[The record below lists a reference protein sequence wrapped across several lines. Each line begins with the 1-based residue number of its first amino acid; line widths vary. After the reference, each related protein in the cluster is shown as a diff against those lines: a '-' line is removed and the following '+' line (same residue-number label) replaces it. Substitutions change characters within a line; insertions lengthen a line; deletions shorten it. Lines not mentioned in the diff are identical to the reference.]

1 MNFYGSELW
10 YKAVDNSEKF
20 SITVMPS
27 SIGSFTKLLEDN
39 ELCYYG
45 FDNGKIGKISVNKSD
60 IDLIKSLVGHDLAAV
75 MKVEEI
81 TKPYKPD
88 EKNVFGTV
96 EYKYIAKKTRKFL
109 TGESEA
115 EQKAMLRTAELLK
128 RDGVK
133 FSGRAYGDKVTL
145 TLNEQDMEK
154 ATAYYKNALDH
165 IEKLP
170 DQIEQDRVSGN
181 IEAVIDKMIDLG
193 FTDEQMQSDYFAII
207 RVLSAFRDVDIAD
220 YLMYLNADFTADQ
233 NKAIFVLL
241 KEIYE
246 SGGFDLISPSEAQ
259 DKLYELEKE
268 YKLDVLLREYFDLH
282 SFNDEQIAAIKDI
295 SINEAALT
303 SDLKYID
310 ETYSP
315 AEIKKLHAI
324 WSGEKSADELV
335 VDINKFIE
343 DQKLGATGIGYT
355 DSFSDSGNG
364 TVSWVHRSYD
374 EESGERFRQYT
385 ATYKEILLAETLFDD
400 PKYVF
405 DYLTK
410 TANYYE
416 IKNVPSA
423 LILSYR
429 RTFADGELLAQGDT
443 TFFDRIANAHI
454 HDIEIFTVDD
464 MALYIANDVEDRISE
479 DQLRQLIKGKTD
491 ELLLHGGIDEKLS
504 GYSRSDVLLLC
515 SELRSSPF
523 ADNISSNLTE
533 KVKSELERKGV
544 EIVVS
549 SDIAAEKYTTE
560 QLVGVTKEILGKQEE
575 LTGLVA
581 ANEFEKATEL
591 SRELS
596 MLSQRAAQIKAA
608 IQKEDI
614 TQDDVAALRDIEPK
628 RKAVP
633 NLLETEVAQTPKFEK
648 MLGEELGEKSPYE
661 MRRGN
666 LAWREDETETVPIIE
681 VEKRDVSD
689 IMGDMKKG
697 LIQRGNFVNDDTN
710 MVINV
715 GQTGIRDTLAHSIYD
730 SKRGDNTNGR
740 LSSLYQIE
748 DIIKNAVCFDTVISE
763 VGKNKSPNTLF
774 MHKFYAVINYENNPY
789 LAQLSVEESYST
801 NRDGSMRGT
810 ENRFYNLKD
819 IRIAPIRLNA
829 GFQSHGIPS
838 EDDRAKPYGAIVELT
853 IPQLYNIVKQYDK
866 SFYEN
871 EQAPGRAEREAEIA
885 AQQEFEQS
893 VKKLDE
899 HNASLDRDNPTS
911 VPMDTKLDGSD
922 FDINEYDDPD
932 YFEQQKLADK
942 EEDETLRRAEAKFT
956 DFAEEYLTNNPTVR
970 NVFENSDKENMR
982 HDIERLMN
990 VIVTDLILGNQMID
1004 DLKEDDLIAFL
1015 NEYDRDTEMQQ
1026 DIIDT
1031 LLNNVSENLTELRE
1045 ARETAKQ
1052 LGIPFVDR
1060 LTEGGDDEPNPYVYD
1075 GSMSPEDFE
1084 KYQERYFGN
1093 LEEVFFHNPHTGRI
1107 DEVYYNPDGNDG
1119 NGQYVTVSFGY
1130 ELIADADAHS
1140 NTPDEFFDYLSTHGE
1155 TELDDR
1161 GTGGFSGVEKRLAE
1175 ETPIFRECTEKTME
1189 GLIALSEKELS
1200 KQQQKTVVSEMDK
1213 YLSDEANLPEI
1224 LKGNY
1229 SSDEIPDL
1237 AYALGIRVSHL
1248 YEKKEVG
1255 TRAQVA
1261 MNEFPVIRFSV
1272 STPMGYVRLD
1282 TRSDEK
1288 GLNISDSSKKDA
1300 QEHFYS
1306 WEQVGKALYDMAL
1319 DYELDDMY
1327 REIIAEAR
1335 EKTKY
1340 PYLIRQAKLKGVE
1353 EKAYPVENARK
1364 VNKPDIHGE
1373 YLERAAEGEGYVLKG
1388 RTSEIKPG
1396 EVITKSPDDVVLISF
1411 KNAAEAVKYLRE
1423 NRYIDMRGS
1432 IREEC
1437 LFSDEQRKAAE
1448 RSVLRKGTYKIYQL
1462 PDGEKY
1468 HGIRFESLKQLH
1480 KENVRLNFEDYKLVY
1495 DGYNDNLPDFSRD
1508 TLLDTIFTEFNT
1520 NIQSYSDFGGHSLSV
1535 SDVVV
1540 TEIDGEQKAYYCDR
1554 AGWTEMHEFF
1564 VEKVIPPKELKPIYI
1579 ERNGDFFEAYGE
1591 SAKTAARLLGLQ
1603 LIQSDRGEKVGFP
1616 DSKRQEYDRLLNIS
1630 GYDTVFEDSTSR
1642 CMRYI
1647 DEFCEKEYK
1656 TKGDYSDLAHVGIA
1670 FTEHEDTGLPIEVYA
1685 DLETWRIVKEYGGK
1699 VVSEEQFNNIEEMAD
1714 YLEVLDFNELVYLE
1728 NDERPI
1734 EIGDRYEY
1742 GGKEYTVVS
1751 LQGDH
1756 PDEVKVSYIEIS
1768 PLNFTQE
1775 ENVSNI
1781 YIDTLLNESVYLGK
1795 AAELDRE
1802 NYTAEKDE
1810 DDLLSDIDLGH
1821 ISDKQDTSW
1830 IDQLE
1835 KVVEQAEADFEKN
1848 YGTDTKPQPS
1858 KRTKQSRRKNA
1869 TVSNVWSDFE
1879 YFDGDGQKYGVA
1891 EIDKL
1896 MKLYDD
1902 EVTDRK
1908 RSFAETGDFYPTY
1921 SMEFTIDL
1929 PDGRVIEENRELGN
1943 GVGGLIDFLKSQGD
1957 TYSDIIPQLEEQ
1969 IERENKKPQRSTK
1982 RMEQQENDLRQL
1994 TLSFDE
2000 PPKEAER
2007 SDEQTEQPDKPSFQ
2021 GGESVVS
2028 VSKAAENNAPLPEKE
2043 KVNVSNNY
2051 RITDE
2056 HIGEGTKSER
2066 FKNNIAAIKTLKA
2079 IESEN
2084 RLATPEEQEILAK
2097 YVGWGG
2103 LAECFVDRHHSN
2115 AELRHYLTDEEYA
2128 AARESTLTAFY
2139 TPPIVMQEI
2148 YKKLGEMGF
2157 EGGRVLEPS
2166 CGVGNF
2172 IGTMPEDMQRGS
2184 DIHAV
2189 ELDSIS
2195 GRIAQ
2200 KLYPAADIQVK
2211 GFEKTRFND
2220 NSFDV
2225 AVGNV
2230 PFGDISVRDKQYD
2243 KHNWRIHNYFFG
2255 KTLDKVRPGGVV
2267 AFLTSRYTL
2276 DSKNSAFRQY
2286 LAERADLLGAVRL
2299 PTGTF
2304 SKAAGTEVVSDIIF
2318 LQKRDE
2324 VGMPEVVPDWVQTT
2338 QTADGFSINNYFSEH
2353 PEMVLGEIQV
2363 GKGIHGR
2370 PEMIVKANEDVSLA
2384 DQLEKAMQHI
2394 NGTISEQSEQRE
2406 EEIEVHFQNEA
2417 AAPDELR
2424 NRSLFVQDGKVYFK
2438 LDDQAVLWE
2447 KGAKSDTVAER
2458 AKAFIGLRDMT
2469 RALLDAMVNDC
2480 SDAQLKAM
2488 QQELSR
2494 LYDDFRSKDYGLIH
2508 SSYNK
2513 RLFGDD
2519 ISYQLVAALESR
2531 YDLKTGEAEKSD
2543 LFTKR
2548 TIRPPVKVKSVDT
2561 AQEALAISIAE
2572 HGRVDLGFMSALY
2585 ETDKD
2590 TIINELKGQIFP
2602 VPELSDEKEIV
2613 YQERSEYLSGD
2624 IRQKLNAAEA
2634 AAQTNPQLYSGN
2646 IKALTEVMPEPLK
2659 AGDIDAKI
2667 GGAWID
2673 PKYYE
2678 QFMYETFKTP
2688 TFSRRNMSYR
2698 IYDTIEL
2705 SYSNVTNA
2713 YSISHKSSDKSVFAT
2728 KTFGMDIRG
2737 ASAYD
2742 IFENLLNFRDTKIY
2756 KTVEDAEGKEKRVV
2770 DPEKTKLAANKAKKI
2785 QDAFSEWIF
2794 KDPERREYLVN
2805 KYNEMYNSIRP
2816 REYDGS
2822 ALTFPG
2828 MNADIT
2834 LREHQKDAIA
2844 HAIYGGNTLFD
2855 HSVGAG
2861 KTFEMIASVMERKRL
2876 GISNKALMCV
2886 PNHLTE
2892 QIGDDFQK
2900 LYPNANILVATKN
2913 DFSKE
2918 NRRALISK
2926 IATGDYDAI
2935 IIGHTQ
2941 LGMIPLSKDTQEKYL
2956 QEEVEQLTSAIAE
2969 MKKIDGK
2976 SFGVKEA
2983 EKRKKNLQKQLD
2995 ELQTR
3000 KDDIVT
3006 FEELGVDTLVLD
3018 EAHEFKNLH
3027 TPTNM
3032 QNVSGIGSA
3041 ASKKASDL
3049 YMKCQY
3055 LNEKTGNKGLIFA
3068 TGTPIS
3074 NSVTELFT
3082 MQRYLQSDVLRAKRI
3097 SHFDQWIGM
3106 FGHKVTDYQ
3115 IDPTGKKFKLKTRI
3129 AKYTN
3134 MTELMSMFKSVADI
3148 KTADMMKLD
3157 VPDCETNIV
3166 NVEPTQLQQ
3175 ELVEELAFRA
3185 DKVENGSVDPTV
3197 DNFLKI
3203 TSDGRKVG
3211 LDPRLIDPDLEDDPN
3226 TKLNK
3231 CVENVFQIYKDTAP
3245 DKLTQLIFCDLGVPN
3260 GKNAAKAKGEDD
3272 DELSVAEKESF
3283 EETGPFCIYD
3293 DIKSKLIE
3301 RGVKPDEIAFIHD
3314 AKTEDQ
3320 KAKLFEKVRN
3330 GEVRVLLG
3338 STPKMGTGT
3347 NIQTRLAALHDLDV
3361 PWRPADLEQRLGRMV
3376 RQGNRNKKVK
3386 LFRYVTKGTFDAY
3399 SYQTLE
3405 NKQRYIAQLYTGNSR
3420 TCEDVDQQSLSYS
3433 EIKTLCTG
3441 DERLKEVMQLDNDIS
3456 NLSALKRDHTNTV
3469 YEMQDKLK
3477 EFQKD
3482 KAKMENGIEGVKKD
3496 LEICSKLPK
3505 DPETGGIS
3513 FEIKIDGVTYTDKTE
3528 AAKQLER
3535 VFKRAQGELVHGD
3548 EVKLATM
3555 YGFDVK
3561 VKFSPFWETFHATV
3575 SGNAN
3580 YDMKFSDVSPST
3592 NIKRLMNVFDGMQ
3605 ENLQSRQ
3612 DILARQ
3618 TAEANEARQIANTPF
3633 PKDNELAE
3641 KITRRDEL
3649 KAELQAEQAAKA
3661 AEGKDKPQTFHFSM
3675 AELKRNS
3682 KKVAQSKPP
3691 DGDRGQSKKAAIE

>member
-10 YKAVDNSEKF
+10 YKAIDNSDKY

-27 SIGSFTKLLEDN
+27 SIGSFTKMLEDN

-75 MKVEEI
+75 MKIEEI
-81 TKPYKPD
+81 AKPYTPD
-88 EKNVFGTV
+88 DKNVFGTV
-96 EYKYIAKKTRKFL
+96 EYKYIAKKTRQFL
-109 TGESEA
+109 TGESESQ
-115 EQKAMLRTAELLK
+115 QKAILRTAELLK

-154 ATAYYKNALDH
+154 ATAYYQNALDH

-170 DQIEQDRVSGN
+170 DQIEQDRIADN
-181 IEAVIDKMIDLG
+181 LETVIDMMIEQG
-193 FTDEQMQSDYFAII
+193 FGNDQIQNDYSMII
-207 RVLSAFRDVDIAD
+207 RELSSFRDVEPGD
-220 YLMYLNADFTADQ
+220 YLMYLNYEFTAEQ
-233 NKAIFVLL
+233 NTTIFALL

-246 SGGFDLISPSEAQ
+246 SGGFDLISPSAAQ
-259 DKLYELEKE
+259 EKLYQLDKE
-268 YKLDVLLREYFDLH
+268 YKLDVLLREYFDVH
-282 SFNDEQIAAIKDI
+282 SFTDEQKAAVREICI
-295 SINEAALT
+295 EENSMT
-303 SDLKYID
+303 SDLKHIN
-310 ETYSP
+310 ETFSP
-315 AEIKKLHAI
+315 AEIKKLHEL
-324 WSGEKSADELV
+324 WQNNEQETADKLDE
-335 VDINKFIE
+335 IEQFIKAQQE
-343 DQKLGATGIGYT
+343 GRTGIGYT
-355 DSFSDSGNG
+355 DSFMVSGKG
-364 TVSWVHRSYD
+364 TVLWTHRSFDD
-374 EESGERFRQYT
+374 EKGESFRIYT
-385 ATYKEILLAETLFDD
+385 VTYKEILLAKNLFDND
-400 PKYVF
+400 EDML
-405 DYLTK
+405 DYISKTATSYETK
-410 TANYYE
+410 TLTPD
-416 IKNVPSA
+416 VR
-423 LILSYR
+423 LSYR
-429 RTFADGELLAQGDT
+429 VGFTKGEMHTAGDAAFLDRVAQDISRNIDIFSLDDLAAFITDDVDGT
-443 TFFDRIANAHI
+443 
-454 HDIEIFTVDD
+454 
-464 MALYIANDVEDRISE
+464 ISE
-479 DQLRQLIKGKTD
+479 DQLRQLIEGKTD
-491 ELLLHGGIDEKLS
+491 ELLLHGGADEKLS

-523 ADNISSNLTE
+523 ADKISSNLTE

-633 NLLETEVAQTPKFEK
+633 NMLETEVAQTPKFEK
-648 MLGEELGEKSPYE
+648 MLENELGEKSPYE

-666 LAWREDETETVPIIE
+666 LAWRENDNSIVEVVTIPYRSVPNNLAELRKARDIE
-681 VEKRDVSD
+681 
-689 IMGDMKKG
+689 
-697 LIQRGNFVNDDTN
+697 RGTFFNND
-710 MVINV
+710 
-715 GQTGIRDTLAHSIYD
+715 TGISVVFGANSVNEIIAKSIQEN
-730 SKRGDNTNGR
+730 KRGVSVDARIGAM
-740 LSSLYQIE
+740 YQM
-748 DIIKNAVCFDTVISE
+748 KNLILHSVCFDSHVSDYNE
-763 VGKNKSPNTLF
+763 VNSRNKSPNTLF
-774 MHKFYAVINYENNPY
+774 MHQMYNVIKYDEKFYLTRI
-789 LAQLSVEESYST
+789 SIEESYST
-801 NRDGSMRGT
+801 DRENKFNSTVNRV
-810 ENRFYNLKD
+810 YNLKD
-819 IRIAPIRLNA
+819 IKITPVEANRVCDPAVPDITV
-829 GFQSHGIPS
+829 G
-838 EDDRAKPYGAIVELT
+838 EDTSTDVVTVT
-853 IPQLYNIVKQYDK
+853 IPQLYDIVKQYDK

-899 HNASLDRDNPTS
+899 HNTSLSRDDSTSVPLDTKLNEIEPESGKETIDGAAFMRYAVGQLTNDPTIRNAHMNSDNGEFHTEIHNGIDRLITQLSINPDSISDWSESEAVDFLNEYADNAKLKQSVFDIISKDVDTALNALEKARKAAKENGIPFSDKFAEGGDDIIDPIVYDGSMSLDDYKILQARSTNLSQDNSTS
-911 VPMDTKLDGSD
+911 VPMDTKLDE
-922 FDINEYDDPD
+922 NEQ
-932 YFEQQKLADK
+932 ENVK
-942 EEDETLRRAEAKFT
+942 ETVEKP
-956 DFAEEYLTNNPTVR
+956 EYL
-970 NVFENSDKENMR
+970 ESE
-982 HDIERLMN
+982 
-990 VIVTDLILGNQMID
+990 TDRFYDYPGTEHID
-1004 DLKEDDLIAFL
+1004 
-1015 NEYDRDTEMQQ
+1015 
-1026 DIIDT
+1026 
-1031 LLNNVSENLTELRE
+1031 
-1045 ARETAKQ
+1045 
-1052 LGIPFVDR
+1052 GI
-1060 LTEGGDDEPNPYVYD
+1060 
-1075 GSMSPEDFE
+1075 
-1084 KYQERYFGN
+1084 
-1093 LEEVFFHNPHTGRI
+1093 
-1107 DEVYYNPDGNDG
+1107 YYNPDGNDG
-1119 NGQYVTVSFGY
+1119 NGQYVTVNSSY
-1130 ELIADADAHS
+1130 DLILEARDKTTNARD
-1140 NTPDEFFDYLSTHGE
+1140 FFDYLNQYGE
-1155 TELDDR
+1155 VYLADR
-1161 GTGGFSGVEKRLAE
+1161 GDYFFTVVEDTLSDEPIFIGTTE
-1175 ETPIFRECTEKTME
+1175 ETMN
-1189 GLIALSEKELS
+1189 GMIAIAEKELS

-1319 DYELDDMY
+1319 EYELDDMY
-1327 REIIAEAR
+1327 RDIIAQSSG
-1335 EKTKY
+1335 KTDY
-1340 PYLIRQAKLKGVE
+1340 PNLIHQAKLKTVE
-1353 EKAYPVENARK
+1353 DQPYPIENARK
-1364 VNKPDIHGE
+1364 SNRPEISGE
-1373 YLERAAEGEGYVLKG
+1373 YLEKLTDSEGYVLKG
-1388 RTSEIKPG
+1388 CTSKTVPG
-1396 EVITKSPDDVVLISF
+1396 EAVTKSENDVVLVAF
-1411 KNAAEAVKYLRE
+1411 PNAAAALKYLRE
-1423 NRYIDMRGS
+1423 NKYIGNAGYG

-1448 RSVLRKGTYKIYQL
+1448 RSVLRNGTFKIYQL

-1480 KENVRLNFEDYKLVY
+1480 KDDVRLNYEDYKLVY
-1495 DGYNDNLPDFSRD
+1495 DGSNNDLPEFSRD

-1520 NIQSYSDFGGHSLSV
+1520 NISSYDDFGGHSLSV

-1540 TEIDGEQKAYYCDR
+1540 TEIDGEEKAFYCDR

-1591 SAKTAARLLGLQ
+1591 SAKTAARLLGLTI
-1603 LIQSDRGEKVGFP
+1603 IQTERGDMVGFP
-1616 DSKRQEYDRLLNIS
+1616 DAKRWDYEKQLLDLGYSTVLKIEDEEVQEKPSEHSADLS
-1630 GYDTVFEDSTSR
+1630 QEDSTSVP
-1642 CMRYI
+1642 M
-1647 DEFCEKEYK
+1647 D
-1656 TKGDYSDLAHVGIA
+1656 TK
-1670 FTEHEDTGLPIEVYA
+1670 
-1685 DLETWRIVKEYGGK
+1685 
-1699 VVSEEQFNNIEEMAD
+1699 
-1714 YLEVLDFNELVYLE
+1714 
-1728 NDERPI
+1728 
-1734 EIGDRYEY
+1734 
-1742 GGKEYTVVS
+1742 
-1751 LQGDH
+1751 
-1756 PDEVKVSYIEIS
+1756 
-1768 PLNFTQE
+1768 
-1775 ENVSNI
+1775 
-1781 YIDTLLNESVYLGK
+1781 LNES
-1795 AAELDRE
+1795 EQ
-1802 NYTAEKDE
+1802 EKED
-1810 DDLLSDIDLGH
+1810 DDLLDNLDLGH
-1821 ISDKQDTSW
+1821 ISDKQDTAW

-1835 KVVEQAEADFEKN
+1835 KVVEQAEKDFEKN

-1858 KRTKQSRRKNA
+1858 KSRRKSA
-1869 TVSNVWSDFE
+1869 VVSNVWSDFE
-1879 YFDGDGQKYGVA
+1879 YFDGDSRKFGVA

-1896 MKLYDD
+1896 MKLYDG
-1902 EVTDRK
+1902 EIADRK
-1908 RSFAETGDFYPTY
+1908 RDFAANGEYYPTY
-1921 SMEFTIDL
+1921 TMEFTIDL
-1929 PDGRVIEENRELGN
+1929 PDGRAIEENRELGT

-1957 TYSDIIPQLEEQ
+1957 TYADVIPQLEEQ
-1969 IERENKKPQRSTK
+1969 IERENKKPQRSSK
-1982 RMEQQENDLRQL
+1982 RIEKQENDLRQL

-2000 PPKEAER
+2000 PPTEAER
-2007 SDEQTEQPDKPSFQ
+2007 TEEKAEQKEEETEQPGKPSFQ
-2021 GGESVVS
+2021 DGKPDVS
-2028 VSKAAENNAPLPEKE
+2028 SAEVPQRTSPAQEKE
-2043 KVNVSNNY
+2043 KVDVSQNY
-2051 RITDE
+2051 SITDE

-2066 FKNNIAAIKTLKA
+2066 FRNNIEAIKTLKT

-2084 RLATPEEQEILAK
+2084 RLATPEEQAILAK

-2103 LAECFVDRHHSN
+2103 LSECFVDRHHSN
-2115 AELRHYLTDEEYA
+2115 AELRHNLTDEEYA
-2128 AARESTLTAFY
+2128 AARESTMTAFY
-2139 TPPIVMQEI
+2139 TPPVVMQQM

-2172 IGTMPEDMQRGS
+2172 IGTMPEDMQRSS

-2200 KLYPAADIQVK
+2200 KLYPAADVQVK
-2211 GFEKTRFND
+2211 GFEKTRFSD

-2243 KHNWRIHNYFFG
+2243 KYNWRIHNYFFG

-2286 LAERADLLGAVRL
+2286 LAQRADLLGAVRL

-2324 VGMPEVVPDWVQTT
+2324 VGMPEIVPDWVQTT
-2338 QTADGFSINNYFSEH
+2338 QTEDGFSLNKYFDEH
-2353 PEMVLGEIQV
+2353 PEMVLGEIQA
-2363 GKGIHGR
+2363 GKGMGGR
-2370 PEMIVKANEDVSLA
+2370 PEMIVKANENETLS
-2384 DQLEKAMQHI
+2384 DQLDKAMQHI
-2394 NGTISEQSEQRE
+2394 DGTITAQSERT

-2417 AAPDELR
+2417 AAPEDLR
-2424 NRSLFVQDGKVYFK
+2424 NYSLFVQNDQVYFK
-2438 LDDQAVLWE
+2438 KDDVATLWE
-2447 KGAKSDTVAER
+2447 KGAKSKTIAER

-2469 RALLDAMVNDC
+2469 RAILDAMVNDC
-2480 SDAQLKAM
+2480 SDAQLNAM
-2488 QQELSR
+2488 QQELSKR
-2494 LYDDFRSKDYGLIH
+2494 YDDFKDKYGIVHSRYNRS
-2508 SSYNK
+2508 
-2513 RLFGDD
+2513 LFGDD
-2519 ISYQLVAALESR
+2519 ISFQLVAALESK
-2531 YDLKTGEAEKSD
+2531 YDLNVDPPTSEKSD

-2548 TIRPPVKVKSVDT
+2548 TIRSPIRVTSVDT
-2561 AQEALAISIAE
+2561 AQEALAISMAE
-2572 HGRVDLGFMSALY
+2572 RGFVDFDLMTELY
-2585 ETDKD
+2585 EVDKE
-2590 TIINELKGQIFP
+2590 TIIKELQGQIFP
-2602 VPELSDEKEIV
+2602 VPELSTDDEIV

-2624 IRQKLNAAEA
+2624 IRQKLNAAEE
-2634 AAQTNPQLYSGN
+2634 AAQNNPQLYSAN
-2646 IKALTEVMPEPLK
+2646 IKALKDVMPEPLK

-2688 TFSRRNMSYR
+2688 TYSRRSGAYR
-2698 IYDTIEL
+2698 LYDTIEL
-2705 SYSNVTNA
+2705 SYSVTTNA
-2713 YSISHKSSDKSVFAT
+2713 YSISHKSSDKSVFST

-2756 KTVEDAEGKEKRVV
+2756 MTVKDAEGNEKRVV

-2785 QDAFSEWIF
+2785 QEAFSDWIF

-2828 MNADIT
+2828 MNAEIT

-2876 GISNKALMCV
+2876 GLSNKALMCV

-2913 DFSKE
+2913 DFSKN

-2926 IATGDYDAI
+2926 IATGDYDAV

-2941 LGMIPLSKDTQEKYL
+2941 LGMIPLSKDTQEKYI
-2956 QEEVEQLTSAIAE
+2956 QDEVDQLTSAIAE

-2995 ELQTR
+2995 DLQTR
-3000 KDDIVT
+3000 KDDLVT

-3055 LNEKTGNKGLIFA
+3055 LNEKTNNKGLIFA

-3082 MQRYLQSDVLRAKRI
+3082 MQRYLQNDVLKAKCI

-3157 VPDCETNIV
+3157 VPECETNIV

-3185 DKVENGSVDPTV
+3185 DRVENGSVDPTI

-3211 LDPRLIDPDLEDDPN
+3211 LDPRLIDPDLPDDPE

-3231 CVENVFQIYKDTAP
+3231 CVENVFKIYEDTAP

-3260 GKNAAKAKGEDD
+3260 GRNAAKAKVEDD
-3272 DELSVAEKESF
+3272 EEKSVAEKESL

-3293 DIKSKLIE
+3293 DIKSKLIAK
-3301 RGVKPDEIAFIHD
+3301 GVKPDEIAFIHD

-3456 NLSALKRDHTNTV
+3456 NLSALRRDHNNTV
-3469 YEMQDKLK
+3469 YEMQDKVK
-3477 EFQKD
+3477 SFQNK
-3482 KAKMENGIEGVKKD
+3482 KAKSEQGIEGVKKD
-3496 LEICSKLPK
+3496 MEICSKLPRDK
-3505 DPETGGIS
+3505 ETGGIA
-3513 FEIKIDGVTYTDKTE
+3513 FEIKIDGITYTDKTE

-3535 VFKRAQGELVHGD
+3535 VFKRAEGDLVHGA
-3548 EVKLATM
+3548 EMTLASM

-3561 VKFSPFWETFHATV
+3561 VRFSPDWETFRATV
-3575 SGNAN
+3575 SGNSN
-3580 YDMKFSDVSPST
+3580 YSMRFSEGSHPT
-3592 NIKRLMNVFDGMQ
+3592 NIKRLMNIFDGME
-3605 ENLQSRQ
+3605 ENLRNRQ
-3612 DILARQ
+3612 DILARE
-3618 TAEANEARQIANTPF
+3618 TAEANEAEKIASTPF
-3633 PKDNELAE
+3633 PKEAELSE
-3641 KITRRDEL
+3641 KIERRDTL
-3649 KAELQAEQAAKA
+3649 KAALQAEQAAKA
-3661 AEGKDKPQTFHFSM
+3661 AEGRDKQRTFHFSV

-3691 DGDRGQSKKAAIE
+3691 DNKQHGASALE

>member
-10 YKAVDNSEKF
+10 YKAIDNSDKY

-75 MKVEEI
+75 MKIEEI
-81 TKPYKPD
+81 AKPYTPD
-88 EKNVFGTV
+88 DKNVFGTV
-96 EYKYIAKKTRKFL
+96 EYKYIAKKTRQFL
-109 TGESEA
+109 TGESETQ
-115 EQKAMLRTAELLK
+115 QKAILRTAELLK

-154 ATAYYKNALDH
+154 ATAYYQNALDH

-170 DQIEQDRVSGN
+170 EQIEQDRIANN
-181 IEAVIDKMIDLG
+181 IEAVIDKMIEQG
-193 FTDEQMQSDYFAII
+193 FANDQIQNDYPVII
-207 RVLSAFRDVDIAD
+207 RELSSFRDVEPGD
-220 YLMYLNADFTADQ
+220 YLMYLNYEYTVDQ
-233 NKAIFVLL
+233 NLSMFSLL

-246 SGGFDLISPSEAQ
+246 SGGFDFISPSAAQ
-259 DKLYELEKE
+259 EKLYQLDKE
-268 YKLDVLLREYFDLH
+268 YKLDMLLRDYFDTH
-282 SFNDEQIAAIKDI
+282 SFTDEQKAAVREICIDEGLSPELKH
-295 SINEAALT
+295 INET
-303 SDLKYID
+303 F
-310 ETYSP
+310 SP
-315 AEIKKLHAI
+315 AEIKKLHEL
-324 WSGEKSADELV
+324 WHNNEQETAD
-335 VDINKFIE
+335 
-343 DQKLGATGIGYT
+343 KLGEIEQFVKAQQEGRTGIGYT
-355 DSFSDSGNG
+355 DSFTESGKG
-364 TVSWVHRSYD
+364 TVLWTHRSFDD
-374 EESGERFRQYT
+374 EKGESFRIYT
-385 ATYKEILLAETLFDD
+385 VTYKEILLAKSLFDND
-400 PKYVF
+400 EDML
-405 DYLTK
+405 DYISKTATSYETK
-410 TANYYE
+410 TLTPD
-416 IKNVPSA
+416 VR
-423 LILSYR
+423 LSYR
-429 RTFADGELLAQGDT
+429 VGFTKGEMYTAGDAAFLDRVAQDMSRNM
-443 TFFDRIANAHI
+443 D
-454 HDIEIFTVDD
+454 IFTLDDLAAFITDDVDGT
-464 MALYIANDVEDRISE
+464 ISE
-479 DQLRQLIKGKTD
+479 DQLRQLIEGKTD
-491 ELLLHGGIDEKLS
+491 ELLQHGGADEKLS

-523 ADNISSNLTE
+523 AAKISSNLTE

-544 EIVVS
+544 EVVKEKS
-549 SDIAAEKYTTE
+549 FAEQVDEVLSGKASRYNDLKVCDTPQVLLDIGCRQLPMLYTQQHLRMAVKPLNTRKH
-560 QLVGVTKEILGKQEE
+560 QH
-575 LTGLVA
+575 GLNA
-581 ANEFEKATEL
+581 DT
-591 SRELS
+591 
-596 MLSQRAAQIKAA
+596 I
-608 IQKEDI
+608 
-614 TQDDVAALRDIEPK
+614 
-628 RKAVP
+628 KAVP
-633 NLLETEVAQTPKFEK
+633 LLMEEPAIIMDSMTRSDSLIVVLNKTTSENNPVIVSVKPNGTGTYELETQESNFITSIYGKEFFSKFIESHIENDQILYVNK
-648 MLGEELGEKSPYE
+648 EKSQELFSVLGLSFP
-661 MRRGN
+661 
-666 LAWREDETETVPIIE
+666 
-681 VEKRDVSD
+681 
-689 IMGDMKKG
+689 KG
-697 LIQRGNFVNDDTN
+697 
-710 MVINV
+710 
-715 GQTGIRDTLAHSIYD
+715 
-730 SKRGDNTNGR
+730 
-740 LSSLYQIE
+740 LSSL
-748 DIIKNAVCFDTVISE
+748 DFSTDSIIH
-763 VGKNKSPNTLF
+763 KS
-774 MHKFYAVINYENNPY
+774 
-789 LAQLSVEESYST
+789 
-801 NRDGSMRGT
+801 R
-810 ENRFYNLKD
+810 
-819 IRIAPIRLNA
+819 
-829 GFQSHGIPS
+829 
-838 EDDRAKPYGAIVELT
+838 
-853 IPQLYNIVKQYDK
+853 NIVN
-866 SFYEN
+866 SEN
-871 EQAPGRAEREAEIA
+871 E
-885 AQQEFEQS
+885 
-893 VKKLDE
+893 D
-899 HNASLDRDNPTS
+899 NASLDRDNPTS

-956 DFAEEYLTNNPTVR
+956 DFAEQYLTNNPTVR
-970 NVFENSDKENMR
+970 NAFENSDKESMR

-1015 NEYDRDTEMQQ
+1015 NEYDRDTVTKEH
-1026 DIIDT
+1026 IIDT
-1031 LLNNVSENLTELRE
+1031 LVYNVSENLTELRK

-1052 LGIPFVDR
+1052 LDIPFVDR
-1060 LTEGGDDEPNPYVYD
+1060 LAEGGDDEPNPYEYD

-1084 KYQERYFGN
+1084 KYQERYFGKSEREADLSQEN
-1093 LEEVFFHNPHTGRI
+1093 PTSVPMEQKLENTDTEITPVSHSGFQSRGTSSVDDGELTGVNKVTIPQTDSPVNASVDEEKPEYLESETDRFYDYPGTEHI
-1107 DEVYYNPDGNDG
+1107 DGIYYNPDGNDG
-1119 NGQYVTVSFGY
+1119 NGQYVTVNSSY
-1130 ELIADADAHS
+1130 DLILEARDKTS
-1140 NTPDEFFDYLSTHGE
+1140 NAREFFDYLNQYGE
-1155 TELDDR
+1155 VFLADR
-1161 GTGGFSGVEKRLAE
+1161 GDYFFTVVEDTLSDEPIFTGTTE
-1175 ETPIFRECTEKTME
+1175 ETMN
-1189 GLIALSEKELS
+1189 GMIAIAEKELS

-1213 YLSDEANLPEI
+1213 YLSDESNLPEI

-1248 YEKKEVG
+1248 YDKKEVG
-1255 TRAQVA
+1255 TRSQVA

-1319 DYELDDMY
+1319 EYELDDMY
-1327 REIIAEAR
+1327 RDIIAQSSG
-1335 EKTKY
+1335 KTDY
-1340 PYLIRQAKLKGVE
+1340 PNLIYQAKLKTVE
-1353 EKAYPVENARK
+1353 DQPYPIENARK
-1364 VNKPDIHGE
+1364 SNRPEISGE
-1373 YLERAAEGEGYVLKG
+1373 YLEKLTDSEGYVLKG
-1388 RTSEIKPG
+1388 CTSKTVPG
-1396 EVITKSPDDVVLISF
+1396 EAVTKSENDVVLVAF
-1411 KNAAEAVKYLRE
+1411 PNAAAALKYLRE
-1423 NRYIDMRGS
+1423 NKYIGNAGYG

-1448 RSVLRKGTYKIYQL
+1448 RSVLRNGTFKIYQL

-1480 KENVRLNFEDYKLVY
+1480 KDDVRLNYEDYKLVY
-1495 DGYNDNLPDFSRD
+1495 DGSNNDLPEFSRD

-1520 NIQSYSDFGGHSLSV
+1520 NISSYDDFGGHSLSV

-1540 TEIDGEQKAYYCDR
+1540 TEIDGEEEAFYCDR

-1579 ERNGDFFEAYGE
+1579 ERNGDFFEIYGE
-1591 SAKTAARLLGLQ
+1591 DARTAAQLLGLTV
-1603 LIQSDRGEKVGFP
+1603 IKTDRGDMVGFP
-1616 DSKRQEYDRLLNIS
+1616 DAKRWDYEKQLLDLGYSTVLKIEDEEVQEKPSEHSADLS
-1630 GYDTVFEDSTSR
+1630 QEDSTSVP
-1642 CMRYI
+1642 M
-1647 DEFCEKEYK
+1647 D
-1656 TKGDYSDLAHVGIA
+1656 TK
-1670 FTEHEDTGLPIEVYA
+1670 
-1685 DLETWRIVKEYGGK
+1685 
-1699 VVSEEQFNNIEEMAD
+1699 
-1714 YLEVLDFNELVYLE
+1714 
-1728 NDERPI
+1728 
-1734 EIGDRYEY
+1734 
-1742 GGKEYTVVS
+1742 
-1751 LQGDH
+1751 
-1756 PDEVKVSYIEIS
+1756 
-1768 PLNFTQE
+1768 
-1775 ENVSNI
+1775 
-1781 YIDTLLNESVYLGK
+1781 LNES
-1795 AAELDRE
+1795 EQ
-1802 NYTAEKDE
+1802 EKED
-1810 DDLLSDIDLGH
+1810 DDLLDNLDLGH
-1821 ISDKQDTSW
+1821 ISDKRDTAW

-1835 KVVEQAEADFEKN
+1835 KVVEQAEKDFEKN

-1858 KRTKQSRRKNA
+1858 KSRLKSA
-1869 TVSNVWSDFE
+1869 VVSNVWSDFE
-1879 YFDGDGQKYGVA
+1879 YFDGDGQKFGVA

-1896 MKLYDD
+1896 MKLYDG
-1902 EVTDRK
+1902 EIADRK
-1908 RSFAETGDFYPTY
+1908 RDFAANGEYYPTY
-1921 SMEFTIDL
+1921 TMEFTIDL
-1929 PDGRVIEENRELGN
+1929 PDGRAIEENRELGT

-1957 TYSDIIPQLEEQ
+1957 TYADVIPQLEEQ
-1969 IERENKKPQRSTK
+1969 IERENKKPQRSSK
-1982 RMEQQENDLRQL
+1982 RIEKQENDLRQL
-1994 TLSFDE
+1994 TLSLDE
-2000 PPKEAER
+2000 PPKKAER
-2007 SDEQTEQPDKPSFQ
+2007 NAEKAEQTEVKTEQTDKPSFQ
-2021 GGESVVS
+2021 DGKPDVS
-2028 VSKAAENNAPLPEKE
+2028 SAEVPQRTSPAQEKE
-2043 KVNVSNNY
+2043 KVDVSQNY
-2051 RITDE
+2051 SITDE

-2066 FKNNIAAIKTLKA
+2066 FRNNIEAIKTLKT

-2084 RLATPEEQEILAK
+2084 RLATPEEQAILAK

-2103 LAECFVDRHHSN
+2103 LSECFVERHHSN
-2115 AELRHYLTDEEYA
+2115 AELRHNLTDEEYA
-2128 AARESTLTAFY
+2128 AARESTMTAFY
-2139 TPPIVMQEI
+2139 TPPVVMQQM

-2172 IGTMPEDMQRGS
+2172 IGTMPEDMQRSS

-2200 KLYPAADIQVK
+2200 KLYPAADVQVK

-2255 KTLDKVRPGGVV
+2255 KSLDKVRPGGVV

-2286 LAERADLLGAVRL
+2286 LAQRADLLGAVRL

-2324 VGMPEVVPDWVQTT
+2324 VGMPEIVPDWVQTT
-2338 QTADGFSINNYFSEH
+2338 QRDDGFSLNKYFDEH
-2353 PEMVLGEIQV
+2353 PEMVLGEIQA
-2363 GKGIHGR
+2363 GKGMGGR
-2370 PEMIVKANEDVSLA
+2370 PEMIVKASEDEPLA
-2384 DQLEKAMQHI
+2384 AQLEKAMQNI
-2394 NGTISEQSEQRE
+2394 KGTIPERTVQQRE
-2406 EEIEVHFQNEA
+2406 QEIEVHFQNEA
-2417 AAPDELR
+2417 AAPEDLR
-2424 NRSLFVQDGKVYFK
+2424 NYSLFVQNDQVYFK
-2438 LDDQAVLWE
+2438 KDDVATLWE
-2447 KGAKSDTVAER
+2447 KGAKSKTIAER

-2469 RALLDAMVNDC
+2469 RAILDAMVNDC
-2480 SDAQLKAM
+2480 SDAQLNAM
-2488 QQELSR
+2488 QQELSKR
-2494 LYDDFRSKDYGLIH
+2494 YDDFKDKYGIVHSRYNRS
-2508 SSYNK
+2508 
-2513 RLFGDD
+2513 LFGDD
-2519 ISYQLVAALESR
+2519 ISFQLVAALESK
-2531 YDLKTGEAEKSD
+2531 YDLNVDPPTSEKSD

-2548 TIRPPVKVKSVDT
+2548 TIRSPIRVTSVDT
-2561 AQEALAISIAE
+2561 AQEALAISMAE
-2572 HGRVDLGFMSALY
+2572 RGFVDFDLMTELY
-2585 ETDKD
+2585 EVDKE
-2590 TIINELKGQIFP
+2590 TIIKELQGQIFP
-2602 VPELSDEKEIV
+2602 VPELSTDDEIV

-2624 IRQKLNAAEA
+2624 IRQKLTAAEA
-2634 AAQTNPQLYSGN
+2634 AAQTDPQLYSAN
-2646 IKALTEVMPEPLK
+2646 IKALNEVMPEPLK

-2688 TFSRRNMSYR
+2688 TYSRRSGAYR
-2698 IYDTIEL
+2698 LYDTIEL
-2705 SYSNVTNA
+2705 SYSVTTNA
-2713 YSISHKSSDKSVFAT
+2713 YSISHKSSDKSVFST

-2756 KTVEDAEGKEKRVV
+2756 MTVKDVEGNEKRVV

-2785 QDAFSEWIF
+2785 QEAFSEWIF

-2828 MNADIT
+2828 MNAEIT

-2876 GISNKALMCV
+2876 GLSNKALMCV

-2913 DFSKE
+2913 DFSKN

-2926 IATGDYDAI
+2926 IATGDYDAV

-2941 LGMIPLSKDTQEKYL
+2941 LGMIPLSKDTQEKYI
-2956 QEEVEQLTSAIAE
+2956 QDEVDQLTSAIAE

-2995 ELQTR
+2995 DLQTR
-3000 KDDIVT
+3000 KDDLVT

-3055 LNEKTGNKGLIFA
+3055 LNEKTNNKGLIFA

-3082 MQRYLQSDVLRAKRI
+3082 MQRYLQNDVLKAKCI

-3134 MTELMSMFKSVADI
+3134 MTELMSMFKSVANI

-3157 VPDCETNIV
+3157 VPECETNIV

-3211 LDPRLIDPDLEDDPN
+3211 LDPRLIDPDLPDDPE

-3231 CVENVFQIYKDTAP
+3231 CVENVFTIYEDTAP

-3260 GKNAAKAKGEDD
+3260 GRNAAKAKVEDD
-3272 DELSVAEKESF
+3272 EEKSVAEKESL

-3293 DIKSKLIE
+3293 DIKSKLIAK
-3301 RGVKPDEIAFIHD
+3301 GVKPDEIAFIHD

-3535 VFKRAQGELVHGD
+3535 VFKRAEGELVHGE

-3561 VKFSPFWETFHATV
+3561 VKFSQAWEDFSATV

-3580 YDMKFSDVSPST
+3580 YSLRFSESSHPT
-3592 NIKRLMNVFDGMQ
+3592 NIKRLMNIFDGMEQ
-3605 ENLQSRQ
+3605 NLQNRQ
-3612 DILARQ
+3612 DILARE
-3618 TAEANEARQIANTPF
+3618 TAEANEAEKIASTPF
-3633 PKDNELAE
+3633 PKEAELSE
-3641 KITRRDEL
+3641 KIERRDTL
-3649 KAELQAEQAAKA
+3649 KAALQAEQAVKA
-3661 AEGKDKPQTFHFSM
+3661 AEGKDKPQTFHFSI

-3691 DGDRGQSKKAAIE
+3691 DKPQHGASAIE

>member
-10 YKAVDNSEKF
+10 YKAIDNSDKY

-75 MKVEEI
+75 MKIEEI
-81 TKPYKPD
+81 TKPYTPD
-88 EKNVFGTV
+88 DKNVFGTV
-96 EYKYIAKKTRKFL
+96 EYKYIAKKTRQFL

-115 EQKAMLRTAELLK
+115 QQKAILRTAELLK

-154 ATAYYKNALDH
+154 ATAYYQNALDH

-170 DQIEQDRVSGN
+170 DQIEQDRIADN
-181 IEAVIDKMIDLG
+181 LETVIDMMIEQG
-193 FTDEQMQSDYFAII
+193 FGNDQIQNDYSMII
-207 RVLSAFRDVDIAD
+207 RELSSFRDVEPGD
-220 YLMYLNADFTADQ
+220 YLMYLNYEYTVDQ
-233 NKAIFVLL
+233 NLSMFSLL

-246 SGGFDLISPSEAQ
+246 SGGFDLISPSAAQ
-259 DKLYELEKE
+259 EKLYQLDKE
-268 YKLDVLLREYFDLH
+268 YKLDMLLREYFDVH
-282 SFNDEQIAAIKDI
+282 SFTDEQKAAVREICIEENSMTLDLKH
-295 SINEAALT
+295 INET
-303 SDLKYID
+303 F
-310 ETYSP
+310 SP
-315 AEIKKLHAI
+315 AEIKKLHEL
-324 WSGEKSADELV
+324 WQNNEQETADKLDE
-335 VDINKFIE
+335 IEQFIKAQQE
-343 DQKLGATGIGYT
+343 GRTGIGYT
-355 DSFSDSGNG
+355 DSFMVSGKG
-364 TVSWVHRSYD
+364 TVLWTHRSFDD
-374 EESGERFRQYT
+374 EKGESFRIYT
-385 ATYKEILLAETLFDD
+385 VTYKEILLAKSLFDND
-400 PKYVF
+400 EDML
-405 DYLTK
+405 DYISK
-410 TANYYE
+410 TATSYE
-416 IKNVPSA
+416 TKA
-423 LILSYR
+423 LAPEVLLSYR
-429 RTFADGELLAQGDT
+429 IGFSKGEMHTAGDAAFLDRVAQDMSR
-443 TFFDRIANAHI
+443 DM
-454 HDIEIFTVDD
+454 DIFTLDDLAAFITDDVDGT
-464 MALYIANDVEDRISE
+464 ISE

-515 SELRSSPF
+515 SELKGSPF
-523 ADNISSNLTE
+523 ADKISSNLTE
-533 KVKSELERKGV
+533 KVKSELEHKGV

-549 SDIAAEKYTTE
+549 SDIGAEKYTTE

-596 MLSQRAAQIKAA
+596 RLAQRAAQIKTA

-633 NLLETEVAQTPKFEK
+633 NMLETEVAQTPKFEK

-666 LAWREDETETVPIIE
+666 LAWREDETAVVSIIVVDNRNDIDIKRDKKNGVLPRGNYLNKDTGITINIGSVGIEDTLTHASFDAKRHVPIE
-681 VEKRDVSD
+681 
-689 IMGDMKKG
+689 
-697 LIQRGNFVNDDTN
+697 
-710 MVINV
+710 
-715 GQTGIRDTLAHSIYD
+715 A
-730 SKRGDNTNGR
+730 R
-740 LSSLYQIE
+740 LSALYHIDKMIE
-748 DIIKNAVCFDTVISE
+748 QSICFDTDISQP
-763 VGKNKSPNTLF
+763 GKNKSPNTLF
-774 MHKFYAVINYENNPY
+774 MHKMYDVFRFKNTLY
-789 LAQLSVEESYST
+789 LANLTVEEMYST
-801 NRDGSMRGT
+801 DKDERFSGT
-810 ENRFYNLKD
+810 ANRFYNLKE
-819 IRIAPIRLNA
+819 IKITPLELEM
-829 GFQSHGIPS
+829 GFQSHGVPS
-838 EDDRAKPYGAIVELT
+838 NDGRAELTNGVINTLT
-853 IPQLYNIVKQYDK
+853 IPQLYELVKQYDH

-871 EQAPGRAEREAEIA
+871 EQAPGRAQREAEIA

-899 HNASLDRDNPTS
+899 HNASLDRENPTSVPMDTKLDGTNKKTAPTELGLDTHDLMPNDISDVPVDAVSITIPQNDSPVNDSVDEEKPEYLESETDRFYDYPGTEHIDGIYYNPDGNDGNGQYVTVNSSYDLILEARNKTSNAKEFFDYLNQYGEVYLADRGDYFFTVVEDTLSDEPIFIGTTEKTMKGMIALAEKGLNKQQQKESSERKADLSQENPTS

-970 NVFENSDKENMR
+970 NAFESSDKENMR

-990 VIVTDLILGNQMID
+990 VIVTDLILDNQMID
-1004 DLKEDDLIAFL
+1004 DIEKDDLIAFL
-1015 NEYDRDTEMQQ
+1015 NEYDHDTELQQ
-1026 DIIDT
+1026 NIVDT
-1031 LLNNVSENLTELRE
+1031 LLNNVNENLTELKE
-1045 ARETAKQ
+1045 AREIAKQ
-1052 LGIPFVDR
+1052 LDIPFVDR
-1060 LTEGGDDEPNPYVYD
+1060 LAEGGDDEPNPYVYD

-1084 KYQERYFGN
+1084 KYQERYFGKS
-1093 LEEVFFHNPHTGRI
+1093 ERE
-1107 DEVYYNPDGNDG
+1107 
-1119 NGQYVTVSFGY
+1119 
-1130 ELIADADAHS
+1130 AD
-1140 NTPDEFFDYLSTHGE
+1140 LS
-1155 TELDDR
+1155 
-1161 GTGGFSGVEKRLAE
+1161 
-1175 ETPIFRECTEKTME
+1175 
-1189 GLIALSEKELS
+1189 
-1200 KQQQKTVVSEMDK
+1200 Q
-1213 YLSDEANLPEI
+1213 
-1224 LKGNY
+1224 
-1229 SSDEIPDL
+1229 
-1237 AYALGIRVSHL
+1237 
-1248 YEKKEVG
+1248 
-1255 TRAQVA
+1255 
-1261 MNEFPVIRFSV
+1261 
-1272 STPMGYVRLD
+1272 
-1282 TRSDEK
+1282 
-1288 GLNISDSSKKDA
+1288 
-1300 QEHFYS
+1300 
-1306 WEQVGKALYDMAL
+1306 
-1319 DYELDDMY
+1319 
-1327 REIIAEAR
+1327 
-1335 EKTKY
+1335 
-1340 PYLIRQAKLKGVE
+1340 
-1353 EKAYPVENARK
+1353 
-1364 VNKPDIHGE
+1364 
-1373 YLERAAEGEGYVLKG
+1373 
-1388 RTSEIKPG
+1388 
-1396 EVITKSPDDVVLISF
+1396 
-1411 KNAAEAVKYLRE
+1411 
-1423 NRYIDMRGS
+1423 
-1432 IREEC
+1432 
-1437 LFSDEQRKAAE
+1437 
-1448 RSVLRKGTYKIYQL
+1448 
-1462 PDGEKY
+1462 
-1468 HGIRFESLKQLH
+1468 
-1480 KENVRLNFEDYKLVY
+1480 
-1495 DGYNDNLPDFSRD
+1495 
-1508 TLLDTIFTEFNT
+1508 
-1520 NIQSYSDFGGHSLSV
+1520 
-1535 SDVVV
+1535 
-1540 TEIDGEQKAYYCDR
+1540 
-1554 AGWTEMHEFF
+1554 
-1564 VEKVIPPKELKPIYI
+1564 
-1579 ERNGDFFEAYGE
+1579 
-1591 SAKTAARLLGLQ
+1591 
-1603 LIQSDRGEKVGFP
+1603 
-1616 DSKRQEYDRLLNIS
+1616 
-1630 GYDTVFEDSTSR
+1630 EDSTSVP
-1642 CMRYI
+1642 M
-1647 DEFCEKEYK
+1647 D
-1656 TKGDYSDLAHVGIA
+1656 TK
-1670 FTEHEDTGLPIEVYA
+1670 
-1685 DLETWRIVKEYGGK
+1685 
-1699 VVSEEQFNNIEEMAD
+1699 
-1714 YLEVLDFNELVYLE
+1714 
-1728 NDERPI
+1728 
-1734 EIGDRYEY
+1734 
-1742 GGKEYTVVS
+1742 
-1751 LQGDH
+1751 
-1756 PDEVKVSYIEIS
+1756 
-1768 PLNFTQE
+1768 
-1775 ENVSNI
+1775 
-1781 YIDTLLNESVYLGK
+1781 LNES
-1795 AAELDRE
+1795 EQ
-1802 NYTAEKDE
+1802 EKED
-1810 DDLLSDIDLGH
+1810 DDLLDNLDLGH
-1821 ISDKQDTSW
+1821 ISDKRDTAW

-1835 KVVEQAEADFEKN
+1835 KVVEQAEKDFENN

-1858 KRTKQSRRKNA
+1858 KSRRKNA
-1869 TVSNVWSDFE
+1869 VVSNVWSDFE
-1879 YFDGDGQKYGVA
+1879 YFDGDSRKFGVA

-1896 MKLYDD
+1896 MKLYDG
-1902 EVTDRK
+1902 EIADRK
-1908 RSFAETGDFYPTY
+1908 RDFAANGEYYPTY
-1921 SMEFTIDL
+1921 TMEFTIDL
-1929 PDGRVIEENRELGN
+1929 PDGRAIEENRELGT

-1957 TYSDIIPQLEEQ
+1957 TYADVIPQLEEQ
-1969 IERENKKPQRSTK
+1969 IERENKKPQRSSK
-1982 RMEQQENDLRQL
+1982 RIEKQENDLRQL
-1994 TLSFDE
+1994 TLSLDE
-2000 PPKEAER
+2000 PPEEAGRNAEKA
-2007 SDEQTEQPDKPSFQ
+2007 EQTEVKTVQTDKPSFQ
-2021 GGESVVS
+2021 DGKPDVS
-2028 VSKAAENNAPLPEKE
+2028 AAEVPQRTSPAQEKE
-2043 KVNVSNNY
+2043 KVDVSNNY

-2066 FKNNIAAIKTLKA
+2066 FRNNIEAIKTLKV

-2084 RLATPEEQEILAK
+2084 RLATPEEQAILAK

-2103 LAECFVDRHHSN
+2103 LSECFVERHHSN
-2115 AELRHYLTDEEYA
+2115 AELRHNLTDEEYA
-2128 AARESTLTAFY
+2128 AARESTMTAFY
-2139 TPPIVMQEI
+2139 TPPVVMQQM

-2172 IGTMPEDMQRGS
+2172 IGTMPEDMQRSS

-2200 KLYPAADIQVK
+2200 KLYPAADVQVK
-2211 GFEKTRFND
+2211 GFEKTRFKD

-2255 KTLDKVRPGGVV
+2255 KSLDKVRPGGVV

-2286 LAERADLLGAVRL
+2286 LAQRADLLGAVRL

-2324 VGMPEVVPDWVQTT
+2324 VGMPEIVPDWVQTT
-2338 QTADGFSINNYFSEH
+2338 QTEDGFSLNKYFDEH
-2353 PEMVLGEIQV
+2353 PEMILGEIQA
-2363 GKGIHGR
+2363 GKGMGGR

-2384 DQLEKAMQHI
+2384 DQLEQAMQHI

-2417 AAPDELR
+2417 AAPEDLR
-2424 NRSLFVQDGKVYFK
+2424 NLSLFEQDGKVFFK
-2438 LDDQAVLWE
+2438 TNDEAVLWD
-2447 KGAKSDTVAER
+2447 KAKSDTIVER

-2469 RALLDAMVNDC
+2469 RAILDAMVNDC
-2480 SDAQLKAM
+2480 SDVQLNAM
-2488 QQELSR
+2488 QQELSK
-2494 LYDDFRSKDYGLIH
+2494 LYDDFGGKYGLIH
-2508 SSYNK
+2508 SQYNK

-2519 ISYQLVAALESR
+2519 ISYQLVAALESK

-2548 TIRPPVKVKSVDT
+2548 TIRPPVRVTSIDT
-2561 AQEALAISIAE
+2561 AQEALAISMAE
-2572 HGRVDLGFMSALY
+2572 RGRVDLDFMSALY
-2585 ETDKD
+2585 ETDRD

-2602 VPELSDEKEIV
+2602 VPELSTDDEIV

-2624 IRQKLNAAEA
+2624 IRQKLNAAEE
-2634 AAQTNPQLYSGN
+2634 AAQNNPQLYSAN
-2646 IKALTEVMPEPLK
+2646 IKALKDVMPEPLK

-2667 GGAWID
+2667 GAAWID

-2688 TFSRRNMSYR
+2688 NYCQRNGTFRL
-2698 IYDTIEL
+2698 YDKIEL
-2705 SYSNVTNA
+2705 SYSETTNA
-2713 YSISHKSSDKSVFAT
+2713 YNISHKSNDKSVFAT

-2737 ASAYD
+2737 AGAYD

-2756 KTVEDAEGKEKRVV
+2756 KTVEGEDGKDKRVV

-2805 KYNEMYNSIRP
+2805 KYNEMYNSIKP

-2828 MNADIT
+2828 MNAEIS

-2913 DFSKE
+2913 DFSKD

-2926 IATGDYDAI
+2926 IATGDYDAV

-2941 LGMIPLSKDTQEKYL
+2941 LGMIPLSKETQEKYL

-2969 MKKIDGK
+2969 MKKVDGK

-3055 LNEKTGNKGLIFA
+3055 LNEKTNNKGLIFA

-3082 MQRYLQSDVLRAKRI
+3082 MQRYLQSDVLKAKRI

-3134 MTELMSMFKSVADI
+3134 MNELMSMFKSVADI

-3157 VPDCETNIV
+3157 VPECETNIV

-3185 DKVENGSVDPTV
+3185 DKVEGGSVDPTV

-3211 LDPRLIDPDLEDDPN
+3211 LDPRLIDPDLPDDPE

-3231 CVENVFQIYKDTAP
+3231 CVENVFKIYEDTAP

-3260 GKNAAKAKGEDD
+3260 GKNAAKAKAEDD
-3272 DELSVAEKESF
+3272 EEKSVAEKESF

-3293 DIKSKLIE
+3293 DIKSKLIAK
-3301 RGVKPDEIAFIHD
+3301 GVKPDEIAFIHD

-3376 RQGNRNKKVK
+3376 RQGNMNKHVK

-3405 NKQRYIAQLYTGNSR
+3405 NKQRYISQLYTGNSR

-3456 NLSALKRDHTNTV
+3456 NLAALKRDHTNTV
-3469 YEMQDKLK
+3469 YEMQDKIK
-3477 EFQKD
+3477 SFQKD
-3482 KAKMENGIEGVKKD
+3482 KAKMEQGIEGVKKD
-3496 LEICSKLPK
+3496 MEICSKLPK
-3505 DPETGGIS
+3505 DKETGGIA
-3513 FEIKIDGVTYTDKTE
+3513 FEIKIDGITYNDKTE

-3535 VFKRAQGELVHGD
+3535 VFKRAEGKLVHGE

-3561 VKFSPFWETFHATV
+3561 VKFSQAWEDFSATV

-3580 YDMKFSDVSPST
+3580 YSMRFSEGSHPT
-3592 NIKRLMNVFDGMQ
+3592 NIKRLMNIFDGMEQ
-3605 ENLQSRQ
+3605 NLQNRQ

-3618 TAEANEARQIANTPF
+3618 TAEANEAQSIASTPF
-3633 PKDNELAE
+3633 PKDAELSE
-3641 KITRRDEL
+3641 KIERRDTL
-3649 KAELQAEQAAKA
+3649 KAVLQAEQAAKA
-3661 AEGKDKPQTFHFSM
+3661 AEGRDKQRTFHFSV

-3682 KKVAQSKPP
+3682 KKIAQSKPP
-3691 DGDRGQSKKAAIE
+3691 DKPQHGASAIE

>member
-1 MNFYGSELW
+1 
-10 YKAVDNSEKF
+10 
-20 SITVMPS
+20 MPS

-60 IDLIKSLVGHDLAAV
+60 IDLIKSLVGQELAAV
-75 MKVEEI
+75 MKIEEI
-81 TKPYKPD
+81 TKPYTPD
-88 EKNVFGTV
+88 DKNVFGTV
-96 EYKYIAKKTRKFL
+96 EYKYIAKKTRQFL

-115 EQKAMLRTAELLK
+115 QQKAILRTAELLK

-154 ATAYYKNALDH
+154 ATAYYQNALDH

-170 DQIEQDRVSGN
+170 DQIEQDRIADN
-181 IEAVIDKMIDLG
+181 FETVIDMMIEQG
-193 FTDEQMQSDYFAII
+193 FGNDQIQNDYSMII
-207 RVLSAFRDVDIAD
+207 RELSSFRDVEPGD
-220 YLMYLNADFTADQ
+220 YLMYLNYEYTVDQ
-233 NKAIFVLL
+233 NLSMFSLL

-246 SGGFDLISPSEAQ
+246 SGGFDLISPSAAQ
-259 DKLYELEKE
+259 EKLYQLDKE
-268 YKLDVLLREYFDLH
+268 YKLDMLLREYFDVH
-282 SFNDEQIAAIKDI
+282 SFTDEQKAAVREICI
-295 SINEAALT
+295 EENSMT
-303 SDLKYID
+303 SDLKHIN
-310 ETYSP
+310 ETFSP
-315 AEIKKLHAI
+315 AEIKKLHEL
-324 WSGEKSADELV
+324 WQNNEQETADKLDE
-335 VDINKFIE
+335 IEQFIKAQQE
-343 DQKLGATGIGYT
+343 GRTGIGYT
-355 DSFSDSGNG
+355 DSFTDPGNG
-364 TVSWVHRSYD
+364 NVLWTHRSFDD
-374 EESGERFRQYT
+374 EKGESFRIYT
-385 ATYKEILLAETLFDD
+385 VTYKEILLAKSLFDND
-400 PKYVF
+400 EDML
-405 DYLTK
+405 DYISKTATSYETK
-410 TANYYE
+410 TLTPD
-416 IKNVPSA
+416 VR
-423 LILSYR
+423 LSYR
-429 RTFADGELLAQGDT
+429 FGFTKGEMHTAGDAS
-443 TFFDRIANAHI
+443 FFERAAH
-454 HDIEIFTVDD
+454 DLSMDMDIFTLDD
-464 MALYIANDVEDRISE
+464 LASFITDDVNGTISE
-479 DQLRQLIKGKTD
+479 DQLRQLIEGKTD

-523 ADNISSNLTE
+523 ADKISSNLTE

-633 NLLETEVAQTPKFEK
+633 NMLETEVAQTPKFEK

-666 LAWREDETETVPIIE
+666 LAWRENDNSIVEVVTIPYRSVPNNLAELRKARDIE
-681 VEKRDVSD
+681 
-689 IMGDMKKG
+689 
-697 LIQRGNFVNDDTN
+697 RGTFFNND
-710 MVINV
+710 
-715 GQTGIRDTLAHSIYD
+715 TGISVVFGANSVNEIIAKSIQEN
-730 SKRGDNTNGR
+730 KRGVSVDARIGAM
-740 LSSLYQIE
+740 YQMKDLILHS
-748 DIIKNAVCFDTVISE
+748 VCFDSHVSDYNE
-763 VGKNKSPNTLF
+763 VNSRNKSPNTLF
-774 MHKFYAVINYENNPY
+774 MHQMYNVIKYDEKFYLTRI
-789 LAQLSVEESYST
+789 SIEESYST
-801 NRDGSMRGT
+801 DRENKFNSTVNRV
-810 ENRFYNLKD
+810 YNLKD
-819 IRIAPIRLNA
+819 IKITSVEANRVCDPAVPDITV
-829 GFQSHGIPS
+829 G
-838 EDDRAKPYGAIVELT
+838 EDTSTDVVKVT
-853 IPQLYNIVKQYDK
+853 IPQLYELVKQYDH

-871 EQAPGRAEREAEIA
+871 EQAPGRAQREAEIA

-970 NVFENSDKENMR
+970 NAFESSDKENMR

-990 VIVTDLILGNQMID
+990 VIVTDLILDNQMID
-1004 DLKEDDLIAFL
+1004 DIEKDDLIAFL
-1015 NEYDRDTEMQQ
+1015 NEYDHDTELQQ
-1026 DIIDT
+1026 NIVDT
-1031 LLNNVSENLTELRE
+1031 LLNNVNENLTELKE
-1045 ARETAKQ
+1045 AREIAKQ
-1052 LGIPFVDR
+1052 LDIPFVDR
-1060 LTEGGDDEPNPYVYD
+1060 LAEGGDDEPNPYVYD

-1084 KYQERYFGN
+1084 KYQERYFGKS
-1093 LEEVFFHNPHTGRI
+1093 ERE
-1107 DEVYYNPDGNDG
+1107 
-1119 NGQYVTVSFGY
+1119 
-1130 ELIADADAHS
+1130 AD
-1140 NTPDEFFDYLSTHGE
+1140 LS
-1155 TELDDR
+1155 
-1161 GTGGFSGVEKRLAE
+1161 
-1175 ETPIFRECTEKTME
+1175 
-1189 GLIALSEKELS
+1189 
-1200 KQQQKTVVSEMDK
+1200 Q
-1213 YLSDEANLPEI
+1213 
-1224 LKGNY
+1224 
-1229 SSDEIPDL
+1229 
-1237 AYALGIRVSHL
+1237 
-1248 YEKKEVG
+1248 
-1255 TRAQVA
+1255 
-1261 MNEFPVIRFSV
+1261 
-1272 STPMGYVRLD
+1272 
-1282 TRSDEK
+1282 
-1288 GLNISDSSKKDA
+1288 
-1300 QEHFYS
+1300 
-1306 WEQVGKALYDMAL
+1306 
-1319 DYELDDMY
+1319 
-1327 REIIAEAR
+1327 
-1335 EKTKY
+1335 
-1340 PYLIRQAKLKGVE
+1340 
-1353 EKAYPVENARK
+1353 
-1364 VNKPDIHGE
+1364 
-1373 YLERAAEGEGYVLKG
+1373 
-1388 RTSEIKPG
+1388 
-1396 EVITKSPDDVVLISF
+1396 
-1411 KNAAEAVKYLRE
+1411 
-1423 NRYIDMRGS
+1423 
-1432 IREEC
+1432 
-1437 LFSDEQRKAAE
+1437 
-1448 RSVLRKGTYKIYQL
+1448 
-1462 PDGEKY
+1462 
-1468 HGIRFESLKQLH
+1468 
-1480 KENVRLNFEDYKLVY
+1480 
-1495 DGYNDNLPDFSRD
+1495 
-1508 TLLDTIFTEFNT
+1508 
-1520 NIQSYSDFGGHSLSV
+1520 
-1535 SDVVV
+1535 
-1540 TEIDGEQKAYYCDR
+1540 
-1554 AGWTEMHEFF
+1554 
-1564 VEKVIPPKELKPIYI
+1564 
-1579 ERNGDFFEAYGE
+1579 
-1591 SAKTAARLLGLQ
+1591 
-1603 LIQSDRGEKVGFP
+1603 
-1616 DSKRQEYDRLLNIS
+1616 
-1630 GYDTVFEDSTSR
+1630 EDSTSVP
-1642 CMRYI
+1642 M
-1647 DEFCEKEYK
+1647 D
-1656 TKGDYSDLAHVGIA
+1656 TK
-1670 FTEHEDTGLPIEVYA
+1670 
-1685 DLETWRIVKEYGGK
+1685 
-1699 VVSEEQFNNIEEMAD
+1699 
-1714 YLEVLDFNELVYLE
+1714 
-1728 NDERPI
+1728 
-1734 EIGDRYEY
+1734 
-1742 GGKEYTVVS
+1742 
-1751 LQGDH
+1751 
-1756 PDEVKVSYIEIS
+1756 
-1768 PLNFTQE
+1768 
-1775 ENVSNI
+1775 
-1781 YIDTLLNESVYLGK
+1781 LNES
-1795 AAELDRE
+1795 EQ
-1802 NYTAEKDE
+1802 EKED
-1810 DDLLSDIDLGH
+1810 DDLLDNLDLGH
-1821 ISDKQDTSW
+1821 ISDKRDTAW

-1835 KVVEQAEADFEKN
+1835 KVVEQAEKDFEKN

-1858 KRTKQSRRKNA
+1858 KSRRKNA

-1879 YFDGDGQKYGVA
+1879 YFDGDSRKFGVA

-1896 MKLYDD
+1896 MKLYDG
-1902 EVTDRK
+1902 EIADRK
-1908 RSFAETGDFYPTY
+1908 RDFAANGEYYPTY
-1921 SMEFTIDL
+1921 TMEFTIDL
-1929 PDGRVIEENRELGN
+1929 PDGRTIEENRELGT

-1957 TYSDIIPQLEEQ
+1957 TYADVIPQLEEQ
-1969 IERENKKPQRSTK
+1969 IERENKKPQRSSK
-1982 RMEQQENDLRQL
+1982 RIEKQENDLRQL
-1994 TLSFDE
+1994 TLSLDE
-2000 PPKEAER
+2000 PPEEAER
-2007 SDEQTEQPDKPSFQ
+2007 NAEKAEQTEVKTVQTDKPSFQ
-2021 GGESVVS
+2021 DGKPDVS
-2028 VSKAAENNAPLPEKE
+2028 AAEVPQRTSPAQEKE
-2043 KVNVSNNY
+2043 KVDVSQNY
-2051 RITDE
+2051 SITDE

-2066 FKNNIAAIKTLKA
+2066 FRNNIEAIKTLKT

-2084 RLATPEEQEILAK
+2084 RLATPEEQAILAK

-2103 LAECFVDRHHSN
+2103 LSECFVERHHSN
-2115 AELRHYLTDEEYA
+2115 AELRHNLTDEEYA
-2128 AARESTLTAFY
+2128 AARESTMTAFY
-2139 TPPIVMQEI
+2139 TPPVVMQQM

-2172 IGTMPEDMQRGS
+2172 IGTMPEDMQRSS

-2200 KLYPAADIQVK
+2200 KLYPAADVQVK

-2255 KTLDKVRPGGVV
+2255 KSLDKVRPGGVV

-2286 LAERADLLGAVRL
+2286 LAQRADLLGAVRL

-2324 VGMPEVVPDWVQTT
+2324 VGMPEIVPDWVQTI
-2338 QTADGFSINNYFSEH
+2338 QTEDGFSLNKYFDEH
-2353 PEMVLGEIQV
+2353 PEMVLGEIQA
-2363 GKGIHGR
+2363 GKGMGGR
-2370 PEMIVKANEDVSLA
+2370 PEMIVKANENETLS
-2384 DQLEKAMQHI
+2384 DQLDKAMQHI
-2394 NGTISEQSEQRE
+2394 DGTITAQSERT

-2417 AAPDELR
+2417 AAPEDLR
-2424 NRSLFVQDGKVYFK
+2424 NYSLFVQNDQVYFK
-2438 LDDQAVLWE
+2438 KDDVATLWE
-2447 KGAKSDTVAER
+2447 KGAKSKTIAER

-2469 RALLDAMVNDC
+2469 RAILDAMVNDC
-2480 SDAQLKAM
+2480 SDAQLNAM
-2488 QQELSR
+2488 QQELSKC
-2494 LYDDFRSKDYGLIH
+2494 YDEFKDKYGIVHSRYNRS
-2508 SSYNK
+2508 
-2513 RLFGDD
+2513 LFGDD
-2519 ISYQLVAALESR
+2519 ISFQLVAALESK
-2531 YDLKTGEAEKSD
+2531 YDLNVDPPTSEKSD

-2548 TIRPPVKVKSVDT
+2548 TIRSPIRVTSVDT
-2561 AQEALAISIAE
+2561 AQEALAISMAE
-2572 HGRVDLGFMSALY
+2572 RGFVDFDLMTELY
-2585 ETDKD
+2585 EVDKE
-2590 TIINELKGQIFP
+2590 TIIKELQGQIFP
-2602 VPELSDEKEIV
+2602 VPELSTDDEIV

-2624 IRQKLNAAEA
+2624 IRQKLNAAEE
-2634 AAQTNPQLYSGN
+2634 AAQNNPQLYSAN
-2646 IKALTEVMPEPLK
+2646 IKALKDVMPEPLK

-2688 TFSRRNMSYR
+2688 TYSRRSGAYR
-2698 IYDTIEL
+2698 LYDTIEL
-2705 SYSNVTNA
+2705 SYSVTTNA
-2713 YSISHKSSDKSVFAT
+2713 YSISHKSSDKSVFST

-2756 KTVEDAEGKEKRVV
+2756 MTVKDAEGNEKRVV
-2770 DPEKTKLAANKAKKI
+2770 DPEQTKLAANKAKKI
-2785 QDAFSEWIF
+2785 QEAFSDWIF

-2828 MNADIT
+2828 MNAEIT

-2876 GISNKALMCV
+2876 GLSNKALMCV

-2913 DFSKE
+2913 DFSKN

-2926 IATGDYDAI
+2926 IATGDYDAV

-2941 LGMIPLSKDTQEKYL
+2941 LGMIPLSKDTQEKYI
-2956 QEEVEQLTSAIAE
+2956 QDEVDQLTSAIAE

-2995 ELQTR
+2995 DLQTR
-3000 KDDIVT
+3000 KDDLVT

-3032 QNVSGIGSA
+3032 QNVSGIGTA

-3055 LNEKTGNKGLIFA
+3055 LNEKTNNKGLIFA

-3082 MQRYLQSDVLRAKRI
+3082 MQRYLQSDVLKAKRI

-3134 MTELMSMFKSVADI
+3134 MNELMSMFKSVADI

-3157 VPDCETNIV
+3157 VPECETNIV

-3185 DKVENGSVDPTV
+3185 DRVEGGSVDPTI

-3211 LDPRLIDPDLEDDPN
+3211 LDPRLIDPDLPDDPE

-3231 CVENVFQIYKDTAP
+3231 CVENVFKIYEDTAP

-3260 GKNAAKAKGEDD
+3260 GKNAAKAKAEDD
-3272 DELSVAEKESF
+3272 EEKSVAEKESF

-3293 DIKSKLIE
+3293 DIKSKLIAK
-3301 RGVKPDEIAFIHD
+3301 GVKPDEIAFIHD

-3535 VFKRAQGELVHGD
+3535 VFKRAEGDLVHGA
-3548 EVKLATM
+3548 EITLASM

-3561 VKFSPFWETFHATV
+3561 VRFSPDWETFRATV
-3575 SGNAN
+3575 SGNSN
-3580 YDMKFSDVSPST
+3580 YSMRFSEGSHPT
-3592 NIKRLMNVFDGMQ
+3592 NIKRLMNIFDGME
-3605 ENLQSRQ
+3605 ENLRNRQ
-3612 DILARQ
+3612 DILARE
-3618 TAEANEARQIANTPF
+3618 TAEANEAEKIASTPF
-3633 PKDNELAE
+3633 PKEAELSE
-3641 KITRRDEL
+3641 KIERRDIL
-3649 KAELQAEQAAKA
+3649 KAALQAEQAAKA
-3661 AEGKDKPQTFHFSM
+3661 AEGRDKQCTFHFSI

-3691 DGDRGQSKKAAIE
+3691 DKPQHGASVLE